1 MRRRHEPPSVA
12 PKGRGRV
19 ARWGK
24 LRLLGLFFLFDAL
37 LIVAVLL
44 SFQGTELVQEEVTL
58 IQAREVYET
67 HIREL
72 VITDTTVITQVMPN
86 GWTPPAP

>member
-1 MRRRHEPPSVA
+1 MHRRRDPLDRA
-12 PKGRGRV
+12 PESKG

-44 SFQGTELVQEEVTL
+44 SFQGTELIQEEVTL
-58 IQAREVYET
+58 IQTREVFET
-67 HIREL
+67 RIREL
-72 VITDTTVITQVMPN
+72 VITDTTVITQVMPH
-86 GWTPPAP
+86 GWTP

>member
-1 MRRRHEPPSVA
+1 MSRYRRAPSSRIQE
-12 PKGRGRV
+12 GQN

-58 IQAREVYET
+58 IQTREIFET
-67 HIREL
+67 RIREY
-72 VITDTTVITQVMPN
+72 VITDTTTITHVMPY
-86 GWTPPAP
+86 GWTP

>member
-1 MRRRHEPPSVA
+1 MLYRRRDPLDKA
-12 PKGRGRV
+12 PESKA
-19 ARWGK
+19 ARWSK

-44 SFQGTELVQEEVTL
+44 SFQGTELIQEEVTL
-58 IQAREVYET
+58 IQTREVFET
-67 HIREL
+67 RVHEL

-86 GWTPPAP
+86 GWTP

>member
-1 MRRRHEPPSVA
+1 MRRGRDPLDRA
-12 PKGRGRV
+12 PEGKA

-44 SFQGTELVQEEVTL
+44 SFQGNELVEKEVTL
-58 IQAREVYET
+58 IQTKEVFET
-67 HIREL
+67 QIREY
-72 VITDTTVITQVMPN
+72 VITDTTVVTQVMPH
-86 GWTPPAP
+86 GWTP

>member
-1 MRRRHEPPSVA
+1 MLYRRRDPLGKMPES
-12 PKGRGRV
+12 KS

-37 LIVAVLL
+37 LIIAVLL
-44 SFQGTELVQEEVTL
+44 SFQGTELIQEEVTR
-58 IQAREVYET
+58 IQTREVFET
-67 HIREL
+67 RIHEL

-86 GWTPPAP
+86 GWAP

>member
-1 MRRRHEPPSVA
+1 
-12 PKGRGRV
+12 V
-19 ARWGK
+19 ARYHRAPFNMAREGQNNRWSR

-58 IQAREVYET
+58 IQTREVFEIQ
-67 HIREL
+67 IREH
-72 VITDTTVITQVMPN
+72 VITDTTVITRVMPY
-86 GWTPPAP
+86 GWTP